1 MSDIVQQLLAEPID
15 RLNLTDFCMVTTDTT
30 VRETIE
36 RMQVMHQN
44 IALIIGKGS
53 HLVGVL
59 TDRDVMQRVMNAPE
73 NWDQPVTAVMT
84 PEPKTLHPQATA
96 AEALRLME
104 SGDYRNVPVVN
115 DNGVVRGCVTYYAIL
130 KFLSDHFSQ
139 TVYNLPSD
147 PTNFAENR
155 EGG

>member
-104 SGDYRNVPVVN
+104 TGDYRNVPVVN